1 MNITAR
7 GAMVLAGALLAGGA
21 FAPAPAQTGDSTLTD
36 TVWRFPS
43 VGGRSLTGRS
53 MALPADFEGDLNLVL
68 VAFKRQQQA
77 DVDSWTPYLRPL
89 AAEHPGLRVYEL
101 PTLSGGLG
109 IVRSF
114 IDGGM
119 RRGIPDSTVRAATVT
134 LYIDKDP
141 FKAALRIPDEDRIQ
155 LFLVERGGRIRWH
168 AVGRYTPEVFEQL
181 ETITSAPPRSL
192 GAQPRADARG

>member
-1 MNITAR
+1 MER
-7 GAMVLAGALLAGGA
+7 G
-21 FAPAPAQTGDSTLTD
+21 S
-36 TVWRFPS
+36 R
-43 VGGRSLTGRS
+43 
-53 MALPADFEGDLNLVL
+53 
-68 VAFKRQQQA
+68 RQ
-77 DVDSWTPYLRPL
+77 
-89 AAEHPGLRVYEL
+89 AERPGLRVYEL

-141 FKAALRIPDEDRIQ
+141 FKAALRIPDEDQIQ

-168 AVGRYTPEVFEQL
+168 AVGRYTPEVFGQL
-181 ETITSAPPRSL
+181 EGALGAITSAPPNVAAA
-192 GAQPRADARG
+192 AQAAKR